1 MAKQEERWFCGCCGG
16 RLESQGDVWCRPC
29 SKHVRGGWRMWEA
42 TYFAQ
47 HSRICPFDVNLPPG
61 VRERNLLEAK

>member
-1 MAKQEERWFCGCCGG
+1 
-16 RLESQGDVWCRPC
+16 
-29 SKHVRGGWRMWEA
+29 MWEA

-47 HSRICPFDVNLPPG
+47 HSKICPFDVNLPPP